1 MHLWAKKVV
10 KHYSGATRLSS
21 PFFLNESRGRDPLWD
36 FPLRVSRPVTA
47 IENDRTVGSEKD
59 DPNRTS
65 LHRGQT
71 TGLSGYDFSRADAH
85 VERVF
90 PEVAPHSV
98 KWLSQLADGTSGCRN
113 TGQNLSQCSRQG
125 AAHP

>member
-59 DPNRTS
+59 DPLRVFSYVMSNGFIEHTMIQLTS
-65 LHRGQT
+65 RSNPNEGT
-71 TGLSGYDFSRADAH
+71 TIEVEPLSGIVQLY
-85 VERVF
+85 
-90 PEVAPHSV
+90 PEIRGPEESFKFVPDTPPALP
-98 KWLSQLADGTSGCRN
+98 
-113 TGQNLSQCSRQG
+113 
-125 AAHP
+125 